1 MHIVTTM
8 SYDQLGELIRNK
20 RISLDNADLLFGY
33 TSDMLD
39 DYFRQRVGYNGYVV
53 GLQGRL
59 NRYTADILKTLD
71 DTVVRGDCVLLESEI
86 EPDDAVAYSVN
97 SVGEAAEA
105 AYYGLPEEDIR
116 WKLEDAEVNTKSSSG
131 AKFLCVPYL
140 KFNGKLI
147 VTSFTEE
154 LDFDV
159 DGVKYVKVR

>member
-33 TSDMLD
+33 SSDMLD
-39 DYFRQRVGYNGYVV
+39 EYFKQRVGYSGYVV

-59 NRYTADILKTLD
+59 NKYTADILQTLD
-71 DTVVRGDCVLLESEI
+71 AAVIRGNCVLLESEI
-86 EPDDAVAYSVN
+86 ESDDAVVYSAG

-105 AYYGLPEEDIR
+105 LYYGLPEEDIR
-116 WKLEDAEVNTKSSSG
+116 WKLADAESSTGAMDG
-131 AKFLCVPYL
+131 AKFLCIPYL
-140 KFNGKLI
+140 QFNGKLV
-147 VTSFTEE
+147 VTSLTEE

-159 DGVKYVKVR
+159 GGVKYVKVK